1 MAGIVVGW
9 QCNLDAMH
17 IVALF
22 ALSAVAMAVGMLKSV
37 PRNLFGVAAMVAM
50 LSLGAFAEYCQSKAK
65 EPVWNSEKQLYSHS
79 CKQL

>member
-1 MAGIVVGW
+1 M
-9 QCNLDAMH
+9 DAMH

-50 LSLGAFAEYCQSKAK
+50 LSLGAWTAMTARRSASRRPYCMA
-65 EPVWNSEKQLYSHS
+65 
-79 CKQL
+79 